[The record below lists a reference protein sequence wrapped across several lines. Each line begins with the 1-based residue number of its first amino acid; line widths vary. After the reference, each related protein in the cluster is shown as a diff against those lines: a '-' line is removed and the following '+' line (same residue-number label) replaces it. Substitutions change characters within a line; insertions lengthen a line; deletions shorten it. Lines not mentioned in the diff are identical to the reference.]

1 MISNGY
7 RIHMLSTSG
16 TILATA
22 PHAAQGAHTTQA
34 QLGSAHTL
42 RLASH
47 THTHAPHCCTTLL
60 VRPSACP
67 PPRPHGTD
75 PLGTSTPRVLNNS
88 WRGTTSRSGCSQ
100 AQRTQPRPSDP
111 TVCASS
117 FGAAAWPAA
126 PSPTAAVH
134 SPRRHHRRLLS
145 TRRRAITD
153 GCCPLT
159 AARTR
164 RRRPARLPW

>member
-1 MISNGY
+1 
-7 RIHMLSTSG
+7 MLSSG
-16 TILATA
+16 RAPSSGSA
-22 PHAAQGAHTTQA
+22 PHTARPTHHTGTA
-34 QLGSAHTL
+34 RLT

-60 VRPSACP
+60 ARPSACAP
-67 PPRPHGTD
+67 PHARTD

-88 WRGTTSRSGCSQ
+88 WRGTTSRSECSQ